1 MRRLVQVAA
10 IAGTFALL
18 GQQAKAQNEKGI
30 RTRSGT
36 PVILVNLVSSR
47 PDCTSTPGLIAVPII
62 REKPVNGH
70 VGMQV
75 VATDIAASQNCPSRK
90 VPTVAL
96 VYVPN
101 KDFVGA
107 DSVQVEIDVG
117 NRTTTLRYRLTVAD
131 AAQPL

>member
-1 MRRLVQVAA
+1 
-10 IAGTFALL
+10 LL
-18 GQQAKAQNEKGI
+18 GQQAKAQNEKEI

-62 REKPVNGH
+62 REKPMNGH

-101 KDFVGA
+101 NDFVGA